1 MLEQNTELESES
13 ADVKAYIA
21 MCVATAISQVGH
33 LYCVCVKYLLLTE
46 CAVRTVSYGPSFFLV
61 LWPKCKVCG
70 P

>member
-33 LYCVCVKYLLLTE
+33 LYCVCVNT
-46 CAVRTVSYGPSFFLV
+46 S
-61 LWPKCKVCG
+61 
-70 P
+70 